1 MFLFF
6 VQLVNDI
13 SPFID
18 EKNAEDYFFFES
30 LSFISLF
37 ILSTLIELGLY

>member
-6 VQLVNDI
+6 VQLVNDV

-18 EKNAEDYFFFES
+18 EKNAEDFFFES
-30 LSFISLF
+30 LSFISMF